1 MAKQWDLAVPVEVL
15 FPEILENGDVVFSSA
30 RVSTAEEGHPVGNEV
45 ENAHAV
51 PAHVQSIHQ
60 STLSFHHALRL
71 PLLSIETKQETLFT
85 PSSLWS
91 VEEEK
96 ERWSSYQLL
105 VVLSRQLITKGRFL
119 QLLWSLA

>member
-60 STLSFHHALRL
+60 RGGFFSFFGVRHEAR
-71 PLLSIETKQETLFT
+71 
-85 PSSLWS
+85 
-91 VEEEK
+91 
-96 ERWSSYQLL
+96 
-105 VVLSRQLITKGRFL
+105 
-119 QLLWSLA
+119 